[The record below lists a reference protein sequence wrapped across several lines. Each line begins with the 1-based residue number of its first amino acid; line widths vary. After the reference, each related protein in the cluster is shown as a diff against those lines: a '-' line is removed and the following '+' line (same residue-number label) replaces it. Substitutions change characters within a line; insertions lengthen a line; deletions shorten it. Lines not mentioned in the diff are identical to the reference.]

1 MLDTVQVAVSGA
13 TFHFDKLYTYLLP
26 PRLCGAVFLGS
37 MVLVPFGRG
46 NKPRMGVV
54 LALFLLF
61 YPVLTGV
68 PMTELHASLL
78 NWLPSWTLY

>member
-1 MLDTVQVAVSGA
+1 MAKTAKKKKTVSKPAARASRA
-13 TFHFDKLYTYLLP
+13 TSEQDNRTL
-26 PRLCGAVFLGS
+26 RVIS
-37 MVLVPFGRG
+37 
-46 NKPRMGVV
+46 GVV

>member
-1 MLDTVQVAVSGA
+1 MNKNRAGA
-13 TFHFDKLYTYLLP
+13 RIY
-26 PRLCGAVFLGS
+26 
-37 MVLVPFGRG
+37 
-46 NKPRMGVV
+46 MGVV